1 MAKIERVPKA
11 AQYVLSH
18 RCLCWLVSALSNRST
33 SFQKKNEKQS
43 ALSLPLRKS
52 EGLCCSCPRYLV
64 PLFDSHARSR
74 LILKMGIRHHHGQ
87 DPKRPSFAGA
97 TSNFSPRKDPRHFGS
112 TSFSVIRYSKSF
124 MYVPSACRKIIP
136 IAKSPPVPRTIA
148 ISRLSPPARVISRS
162 GFGTRSPFK

>member
-1 MAKIERVPKA
+1 MSYRTVAHVGSYPPCRTD
-11 AQYVLSH
+11 QHL
-18 RCLCWLVSALSNRST
+18 
-33 SFQKKNEKQS
+33 FKKNEKQS